1 MSDERND
8 EKRRDFLK
16 GMLLGSGAA
25 AVAIASGGAMAAPE
39 ATEAPAPQTKA
50 RPKGYQETAHVR
62 EYYKTAQF

>member
-16 GMLLGSGAA
+16 GMLVGSGAA
-25 AVAIASGGAMAAPE
+25 AVAIASGSALAGPETSDRPAPE
-39 ATEAPAPQTKA
+39 PKA